1 MITITDK
8 QKEIINQLNHSLYTA
23 DFLLEWINC
32 EESVFINAPAA
43 LQAMGA
49 KGYYEAVRQ
58 MEKAEKDR
66 GATNDIFADLKRK
79 AEYAL
84 NSKSITLVYEA
95 YGMAKMAFNLKA
107 ISYEEFSELNTMLV
121 RNGINN
127 PKAGLE

>member
-1 MITITDK
+1 MRREHIYK
-8 QKEIINQLNHSLYTA
+8 RS
-23 DFLLEWINC
+23 
-32 EESVFINAPAA
+32 AA

-49 KGYYEAVRQ
+49 KGYFEAVQQ
-58 MEKAEKDR
+58 MEKAEKDSCT
-66 GATNDIFADLKRK
+66 TNDIFADLKRK

-121 RNGINN
+121 RNGMNN
-127 PKAGLE
+127 PKAGLK